1 MSLIQKSNLT
11 IFVHF
16 ILNFMISN
24 SLFDN
29 TETAFRLKSDS
40 ELERAY
46 FLFKMISKEPLVR
59 IGTAVTKFALNV
71 NLPVEGLIRSTV
83 FDHFCGG
90 VNEADCMTTVDK
102 LSDVGVCSILD
113 YSVEGKEEDAQF
125 DTTANKVNEL
135 THFAQNKKAMPF
147 SVFKP
152 TGFGRFDIF
161 QKVTNKETLSDA
173 EKLLW
178 QNIEARYDRV
188 SKTAH
193 NCGIRLLIDAEEY
206 WMQGAADDLCERMME
221 KYNKERPI
229 VFNTLQCYR
238 WDRLDYLKNIHK
250 KAQAKGYKLGFKIVR
265 GAYLEK
271 ENERAIENGYKSPI
285 CESKK
290 ATDDNFNEIMKYI
303 MDNINDI
310 ELYIGTHNE
319 LSTYLAMEMMEE
331 KGISRSDDRIWFGQL
346 FGMSD
351 HITFN
356 LGAEG
361 YNVSKYIPF
370 GPVKDV
376 MPYLIRRAEENTSVA
391 GQTSRELTLLKKEKA
406 RRKL

>member
-1 MSLIQKSNLT
+1 MT
-11 IFVHF
+11 
-16 ILNFMISN
+16 SN

-29 TETAFRLKSDS
+29 TETAFKLKSDS

-46 FLFKMISKEPLVR
+46 FLFKMISKEPLVK
-59 IGTAVTKFALNV
+59 IGTAVTKFALNI

-90 VNEADCMTTVDK
+90 VNEKDCMSTVDK
-102 LSDVGVCSILD
+102 LFDAGVASVLD
-113 YSVEGKEEDAQF
+113 FSVEGKEEDEQF
-125 DTTANKVNEL
+125 DSTAEKVIEL
-135 THFAQNKKAMPF
+135 TKFAKNKEAMPF

-152 TGFGRFDIF
+152 TGFGRFKIW
-161 QKVTNKETLSDA
+161 QKITENQPLTDA
-173 EKLLW
+173 EKLEW
-178 QNIEARYDRV
+178 KRIEDRYDLV
-188 SKTAH
+188 SKEAH
-193 NCGIRLLIDAEEY
+193 DSNIRLLIDGEES
-206 WMQGAADDLCERMME
+206 WMQDAADSLCEKMME
-221 KYNKERPI
+221 KYNTERPI

-238 WDRLDYLKNIHK
+238 WDRLEYLKELHQRAKN
-250 KAQAKGYKLGFKIVR
+250 KGYKLGFKIVR
-265 GAYLEK
+265 GAYMEK
-271 ENERAIENGYKSPI
+271 ENERAAEKGYKTPI

-303 MDNINDI
+303 MDNLNDI
-310 ELYIGTHNE
+310 ELFIGTHNE
-319 LSTYLAMEMMEE
+319 SSNYLAMDLMNE
-331 KGISRSDDRIWFGQL
+331 KGISRSDDRVWFGQL

-356 LGAEG
+356 LGAES
-361 YNVSKYIPF
+361 YNVAKYIPF

-391 GQTSRELTLLKKEKA
+391 GQTSRELTLLKKEKE